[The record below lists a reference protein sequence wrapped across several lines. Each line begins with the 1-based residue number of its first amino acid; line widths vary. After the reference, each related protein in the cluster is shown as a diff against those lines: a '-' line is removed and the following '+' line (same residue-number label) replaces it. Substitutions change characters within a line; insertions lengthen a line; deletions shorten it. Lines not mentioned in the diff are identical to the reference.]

1 MDRACAAE
9 EQQQHSQN
17 FNALDTLRQT
27 EQRAPKNNLVRN
39 IRKGTKRAQLQLER
53 RCKKVSKDRRRWKD
67 FASALCAT

>member
-27 EQRAPKNNLVRN
+27 EQRAPKNNWCGTLE
-39 IRKGTKRAQLQLER
+39 KGLER